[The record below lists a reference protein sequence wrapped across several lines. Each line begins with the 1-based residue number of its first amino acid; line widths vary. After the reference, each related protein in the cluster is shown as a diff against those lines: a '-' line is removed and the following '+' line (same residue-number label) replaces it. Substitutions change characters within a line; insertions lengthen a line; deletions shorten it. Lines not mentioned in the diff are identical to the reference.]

1 MQKLELYKRIASIET
16 EEEYSD
22 MSDELLDRY
31 GEPPMAVMNLLKV
44 ALLKAKAHH
53 AFLIQIE
60 QKGNHILFGMN
71 KNARVKVEEIDPLLK
86 REQYRNKMK
95 FQMPDAAFVY
105 TWKGGTKKELL
116 LAVEQVID
124 DIDSL
129 IFREENEPSKE
140 GYH

>member
-1 MQKLELYKRIASIET
+1 
-16 EEEYSD
+16 

-60 QKGNHILFGMN
+60 QKGNRILFGMN
-71 KNARVKVEEIDPLLK
+71 KNAKVKVEEIDPLLK
-86 REQYRNKMK
+86 RESYRNKMK
-95 FQMPDAAFVY
+95 FQMPDASFVY

-116 LAVEQVID
+116 RVVEQVIE

-129 IFREENEPSKE
+129 ILREENEPEQE